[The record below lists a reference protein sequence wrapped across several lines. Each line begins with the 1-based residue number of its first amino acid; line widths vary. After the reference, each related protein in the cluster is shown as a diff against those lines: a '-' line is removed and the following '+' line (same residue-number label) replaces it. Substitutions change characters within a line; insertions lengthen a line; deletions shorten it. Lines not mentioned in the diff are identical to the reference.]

1 MQFVIIDVFM
11 IKIVVINFCL
21 FFVQNITYINKT
33 KLTKK
38 ANKMYSSITCL
49 MNTLRVSVPIQHQV
63 VRHYAVPKRK
73 MIRKPFF
80 VYKPKM
86 KSRYKGNPNPRSVK
100 INFIFYFHFSK
111 QLLIPFQDS
120 RRGTFIRLWEVL
132 WGIFLC
138 FWPTW

>member
-1 MQFVIIDVFM
+1 MQFVIIDLFI

-21 FFVQNITYINKT
+21 FFVQNITYIKKT

-100 INFIFYFHFSK
+100 INFYFLFSLFETIINTISRFKTRYFYKIMGSFM
-111 QLLIPFQDS
+111 
-120 RRGTFIRLWEVL
+120 GN
-132 WGIFLC
+132 FLC
-138 FWPTW
+138 FLPTW